1 MNRKLLLAAIVL
13 LVLLGLKYAVGQ
25 DELDGVDWDAIDSG
39 PDDYVF
45 GVMMTAP
52 VVGVIIGFAKAL
64 AQRHAPPILEP
75 LRLK

>member
-25 DELDGVDWDAIDSG
+25 DNLSGVGWDAIDSG

-45 GVMMTAP
+45 GVMMAAP
-52 VVGVIIGFAKAL
+52 IFGVILGIARIIS
-64 AQRHAPPILEP
+64 QRHAPPILEP

>member
-25 DELDGVDWDAIDSG
+25 DQGGAVGWDGIDSG
-39 PDDYVF
+39 PDDYLF
-45 GVMMTAP
+45 GVMMAAP
-52 VVGVIIGFAKAL
+52 ILGLMIGIGKVL
-64 AQRHAPPILEP
+64 AQRHEPPILEP